1 MSTAKTQRAGKERI
15 ESLGLPKPKW
25 ATWWSKSDKSNLA
38 IRYALAI
45 AAAAALLLLCRTW
58 QPAFAYRLGAIPARD
73 MLTRVTFQ
81 IPDRVATDDQRE
93 RKRREVLTLYRND
106 PNRIDQLREALRNQL
121 FSILGASAYEQLGD
135 KEQTALTEF
144 REGSETLPAGT
155 VPPDKVLADQQPAR
169 VHTPAERFALL
180 KRVFSKDPELKELD
194 SALEIS
200 TKDLYTN
207 GVLQAPQ
214 HSPEQGSQRMIRV
227 FEGTNSDI
235 AVPVEL
241 SKVRI
246 AESARELNT
255 QLKDQFRTRFPS
267 KEGPADEGQM
277 AAGMVGNWLR
287 DKLHEYETL
296 SYDDELSQV
305 AREKAADAVETV
317 QMTFYSGQSKLA
329 DAGKPLSGR
338 ELSHLRSEWSTLVEN
353 MPLYDQIARVL
364 AYAGMIVALYL
375 LCGSYIWFVDDR
387 TILTDHRR
395 LSRLMILA
403 VVTIVLSY
411 YASRDDWRAELIPL
425 VLASITAAV
434 VYGRDFALL
443 LMAAAS
449 LSVTLLLGAD
459 LSNFVVMMAACTS
472 CTLLTG
478 RIHSRTHLITVAILS
493 AVITMLTTVG
503 VGIVAGQ
510 TLSSGG
516 PGDANSPMF
525 LGGPLHLV
533 LTGLVSE
540 AGWAGLCIVV
550 SALAMT
556 GLLPLVEKTFDVQ
569 TDLSLLEL
577 SDASHPLLRRLA
589 QRAPGTY
596 NHSINVASIA
606 ESAADAIGA
615 NGLLVRVGAYF
626 HDIGK
631 MFKPEYF
638 IENQSAGINQ
648 HDSLQPAMSTLVII
662 AHVKDGADL
671 ARNHHLPEPIVDFIL
686 QHHGT
691 TLVEY
696 FYREAARR
704 SEEDPNRESV
714 SDKDFRYP
722 GPKPQTLEAAVLM
735 LADTVES
742 ASRTLVDPTPARISN
757 LVDAIAQK
765 KVADGQFDEC
775 GLTFSQLHRV
785 RQSLVKSL
793 TAIYH
798 ARVKYPGQQSA

>member
-1 MSTAKTQRAGKERI
+1 
-15 ESLGLPKPKW
+15 
-25 ATWWSKSDKSNLA
+25 
-38 IRYALAI
+38 
-45 AAAAALLLLCRTW
+45 
-58 QPAFAYRLGAIPARD
+58 

-106 PNRIDQLREALRNQL
+106 PNRIDQLRETLRNQL
-121 FSILGASAYEQLGD
+121 FSILGASSFDQLGS
-135 KEQTALTEF
+135 KEQDTLREDLRESADAAPPGTTTGETAVAPQEPF
-144 REGSETLPAGT
+144 A
-155 VPPDKVLADQQPAR
+155 VQ
-169 VHTPAERFALL
+169 TPEERFALL
-180 KRVFSKDPELKELD
+180 KEVFSKDPELKELD
-194 SALEIS
+194 AALDIS
-200 TKDLYTN
+200 TKELYTN
-207 GVLQAPQ
+207 GVLQAPK

-227 FEGTNSDI
+227 FEGEKADE

-246 AESARELNT
+246 AESSRELNT
-255 QLKDQFRTRFPS
+255 KLKDEFRRRFP
-267 KEGPADEGQM
+267 KEEGKTDEGQI
-277 AAGMVGNWLR
+277 AAAMIGNWFR
-287 DKLHEYETL
+287 DKLPEYETL
-296 SYDDELSQV
+296 TYDDDSSQV

-329 DAGKPLSGR
+329 DAGKPLSPR
-338 ELSHLRSEWSTLVEN
+338 ELLHLRSEWATLVEN
-353 MPLYDQIARVL
+353 MPLYDKVARVL
-364 AYAGMIVALYL
+364 AYGGMIVALYL
-375 LCGSYIWFVDDR
+375 LCGTYLWFVDDR
-387 TILTDHRR
+387 TILTDPRKLAR
-395 LSRLMILA
+395 LLALA

-411 YASRDDWRAELIPL
+411 YASRDDWRAELVPL

-443 LMAAAS
+443 LMSAAS
-449 LSVTLLLGAD
+449 LSLTLLLGAD

-478 RIHSRTHLITVAILS
+478 RIHSRTHLITVAIL
-493 AVITMLTTVG
+493 AALITMLTTVG

-516 PGDANSPMF
+516 PGDALEPLF
-525 LGGPLHLV
+525 LGGPLYLV
-533 LTGLVSE
+533 LKGLVSE
-540 AGWAGLCIVV
+540 AAWAGMCIVV

-556 GLLPLVEKTFDVQ
+556 GLLPLVEKAFGVQ

-671 ARNHHLPEPIVDFIL
+671 ARNHHLPEPIIDFIL

-757 LVDAIAQK
+757 LVEAIAQK